1 MLCPET
7 WNFEPLPHYT
17 TILHLDVMKN
27 ANAIELVKSH
37 YFNHSISMVLPDTV
51 TVPQNLHNCLSKDT
65 DYYRINKLHVN
76 DLLNIEFIEAFVK
89 KGNCSTYRKSVK
101 SKCAQLLATH
111 DCSNFPYIFL
121 YKLLCFFFHC
131 TSTVVRINLTNENF
145 IPGKKNYERIRI
157 ALEERLTQKFDVIV
171 SWDPPD
177 ISMCPSS
184 IAAWFY
190 ARNYNVCLCCQ
201 KFSQKIKYS
210 LTIPTYEDTCN
221 NTDIDFFEWLGVFSI
236 DGDLSTKR
244 EDNYANTYQCP
255 SPLIHVKQVQYLQWT
270 GFFTRQ
276 KIQEVYNVLKQ
287 YVLSRDTLPW
297 ISLDI
302 QGFADSAISF
312 DLKEHMFLTDGDNSY
327 TIVFHP
333 KGKVVIRRN
342 LSSNSKIKVH
352 R

>member
-1 MLCPET
+1 LGEINLITLENKIDLENSICVTPT
-7 WNFEPLPHYT
+7 GYL
-17 TILHLDVMKN
+17 ILSLLTDDYQALGLEGKPSVFSH
-27 ANAIELVKSH
+27 KSH
-37 YFNHSISMVLPDTV
+37 T
-51 TVPQNLHNCLSKDT
+51 
-65 DYYRINKLHVN
+65 R
-76 DLLNIEFIEAFVK
+76 
-89 KGNCSTYRKSVK
+89 
-101 SKCAQLLATH
+101 
-111 DCSNFPYIFL
+111 YI
-121 YKLLCFFFHC
+121 
-131 TSTVVRINLTNENF
+131 VRIDLTNENF

-255 SPLIHVKQVQYLQWT
+255 SPSIHVKQVQYLQWT

>member
-17 TILHLDVMKN
+17 AILHLDVMKN
-27 ANAIELVKSH
+27 ANAIALVKSH
-37 YFNHSISMVLPDTV
+37 YFNHSISVVLPNTV

-65 DYYRINKLHVN
+65 DYYRINKLHVS

-89 KGNCSTYRKSVK
+89 KGE
-101 SKCAQLLATH
+101 
-111 DCSNFPYIFL
+111 
-121 YKLLCFFFHC
+121 
-131 TSTVVRINLTNENF
+131 INLLTLENK
-145 IPGKKNYERIRI
+145 IDLENSICVTPTGYLILSLLTDDYQALGLEGKPSVFSHKSHTRYN
-157 ALEERLTQKFDVIV
+157 
-171 SWDPPD
+171 

-255 SPLIHVKQVQYLQWT
+255 SPSIHVKQVQYLQWT

-287 YVLSRDTLPW
+287 YILSRDSLPW

-312 DLKEHMFLTDGDNSY
+312 DLKEHTFLTDGDNSY